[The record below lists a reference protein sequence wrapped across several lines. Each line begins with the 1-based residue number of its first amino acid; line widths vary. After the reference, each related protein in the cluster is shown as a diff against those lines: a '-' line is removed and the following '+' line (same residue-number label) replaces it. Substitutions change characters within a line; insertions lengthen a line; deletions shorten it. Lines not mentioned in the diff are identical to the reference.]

1 MAKTEMESSLKID
14 VITPTFNRP
23 RLLRRAIKSV
33 LGQTSP
39 DWEMWIYD
47 DGSDFDIASRVDS
60 FKDQRIHFVQ
70 GPKLTDAERFR
81 KFSSC
86 VARNILLRRSKNELI
101 AYLDDDNYYW
111 PEAIAGAVEYFTK
124 WPNRDIIFGRLT
136 YSDKNSDKLPKEK
149 RRTRY
154 HGLVIQDPQFLL
166 DTSQVVH
173 RRKCL
178 TFAYWPEDIKLAP
191 DYHFFT
197 TLMEKYPFYPSN
209 IFLANYYQHPFQ
221 LQGLHQSGRKTER
234 RRE

>member
-1 MAKTEMESSLKID
+1 MESPLKID
-14 VITPTFNRP
+14 IITPTFNRP
-23 RLLRRAIKSV
+23 KLLRRAIKSV

-39 DWEMWIYD
+39 NWEMWIYD
-47 DGSDFDIASRVDS
+47 DGSDSDIASVVS
-60 FKDQRIHFVQ
+60 LFKDQRIHFVQ
-70 GPKLTDAERFR
+70 GPKLTDTERFK

-86 VARNILLRRSKNELI
+86 VARNILLRKSKNELI

-111 PEAIAGAVEYFTK
+111 SEAIAGAIGYFTE

-136 YSDKNSDKLPKEK
+136 YSDKNSEKLPKET

-154 HGLVIQDPQFLL
+154 FGLVIQDPQFLL
-166 DTSQVVH
+166 DTSQVIH

-178 TFAYWPEDIKLAP
+178 EFAYWPEDVKLAP

-197 TLMEKYPFYPSN
+197 TLMKKYPFYPGN
-209 IFLANYYQHPFQ
+209 IFLANYYQHLFQ
-221 LQGLHQSGRKTER
+221 LQGLHLSGKKTER